1 MYNIRTD
8 IIVNGD
14 ISYDGELI
22 GKIPVPDISTKNKNI
37 LIHENDGLYVPDNTI
52 NYQGGTGISITS
64 NLISTK
70 ISTTPGNSLTSDSTG
85 LFVPSSS
92 SSYTAGNGISINSNV
107 ISSKISNTSG
117 NILTSDSTGLFVN
130 GTNTTNLVRRKRELY
145 YSNLNI
151 QFTDGIEQNLIQILK
166 SLTPTSGTLD
176 TFFNTTS
183 NKLNV
188 YNFNSSLNFK
198 LNIYGTWTT
207 SSSNMSFAI
216 NFTNTQFNNIN
227 QVRTPTITVDTI
239 SFNTFLSVDENGNL
253 VTNGTPITLMSHGG
267 KFTVTNL
274 LLIAEQIVPPSMSG
288 VSVV

>member
-37 LIHENDGLYVPDNTI
+37 LIHESDGLYVPDNTVT
-52 NYQGGTGISITS
+52 YTG
-64 NLISTK
+64 
-70 ISTTPGNSLTSDSTG
+70 SDSIKID
-85 LFVPSSS
+85 
-92 SSYTAGNGISINSNV
+92 NNI
-107 ISSKISNTSG
+107 ISSKISTSLE
-117 NILTSDSTGLFVN
+117 NILTTDSTGLFVN
-130 GTNTTNLVRRKRELY
+130 GNNTTNLVRRKRELY

-176 TFFNTTS
+176 SFFNTTS

-198 LNIYGTWTT
+198 LNIYGTWNA
-207 SSSNMSFAI
+207 SSSNMSFSI

-227 QVRTPTITVDTI
+227 QVRTPSITVDTI
-239 SFNTFLSVDENGNL
+239 SFNTFLSVDENGNI
-253 VTNGTPITLMSHGG
+253 VTNGTPITLISHGG